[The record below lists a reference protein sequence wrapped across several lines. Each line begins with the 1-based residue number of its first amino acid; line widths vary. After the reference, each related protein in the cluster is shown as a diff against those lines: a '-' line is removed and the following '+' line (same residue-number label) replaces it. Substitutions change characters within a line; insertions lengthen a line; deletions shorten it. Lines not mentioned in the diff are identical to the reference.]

1 MISKNGI
8 LCKRKPNTFYVDSYQ
23 KRYIPAKG
31 DYVIGIV
38 ANKTGDLYWLDIN
51 ASEPACLSYLA
62 FEGATKKYR
71 PDVNI
76 GDSIYCRVMLA
87 NPDLEPELICM
98 DSQGKKG
105 NLGPLVDGFVF
116 NCSINLVRKILNEKC
131 KLLSLLSKEC
141 SFELAAGL
149 NGRVW
154 INSKS
159 IKETI
164 AVRDVILEAEHT
176 PIEEMKQLADNFG
189 TDLTGIKRWSS
200 Q

>member
-31 DYVIGIV
+31 DFVIGIV
-38 ANKTGDLYWLDIN
+38 ASKTGDLYWLDIN
-51 ASEPACLSYLA
+51 ASELACLSYLA

-71 PDVNI
+71 PDINI
-76 GDSIYCRVMLA
+76 GDAIYCRVVLA

-105 NLGPLVDGFVF
+105 NLGPLAGGFLF

-131 KLLSLLSKEC
+131 QLISLLSKEC
-141 SFELAAGL
+141 AFELAAGL

-154 INSKS
+154 INAKT

-164 AVRDVILEAEHT
+164 SVRDIILEAEHT
-176 PIEEMKQLADNFG
+176 PLTEIKQLVDNFG
-189 TDLTGIKRWSS
+189 TDLTGIPR
-200 Q
+200 